1 MIYAQEHNECNITRI
16 ENRPECSSAH
26 LRIHIF
32 KKHLSCLGY
41 VHAQEEKMVSTSTV
55 RDPKIDPFPTGDNIC
70 GHTKADDNLSI
81 LGKNKT
87 IKTENTKEQSVT
99 V

>member
-1 MIYAQEHNECNITRI
+1 MHVQ
-16 ENRPECSSAH
+16 
-26 LRIHIF
+26 
-32 KKHLSCLGY
+32 
-41 VHAQEEKMVSTSTV
+41 QEKMVSTFTV

-70 GHTKADDNLSI
+70 RHTKAHDNLSI